1 MSYGEWLEE
10 RKKHSLKTVSAAQ
23 LEEAISK
30 ALSELLDYPHEVKIE
45 HIEYA
50 ESLRGSQL
58 RLAVN
63 QGYKEEKRE
72 GSEPDESKVS
82 PKRESSLS
90 GLELQWQEEAEL
102 VQWFEIAKNKGIAVA
117 SQRDRFSRQLLIY
130 LKDERVM
137 TFAEAKKLYPIE
149 SLLDS

>member
-1 MSYGEWLEE
+1 MRCVKSKAYELWRVAG

-72 GSEPDESKVS
+72 GSEPDEPKVPS
-82 PKRESSLS
+82 KRESSLS

-117 SQRDRFSRQLLIY
+117 SQRDRFSQQGVNAHSHPASRGLQ
-130 LKDERVM
+130 
-137 TFAEAKKLYPIE
+137 
-149 SLLDS
+149 